1 MTRIVGVHGIRQ
13 SMTSKAQLTDDWSG
27 AINGGLGELD
37 LPNLPGDALELPHWT
52 GLLARG
58 ANHLG
63 PEEDRFDAAV
73 PLSEG
78 EADFVAAALE
88 EVVRQEDLERI
99 QQLEL
104 QTLGLPQ
111 LWPPRL
117 TRLVM
122 AYDLRFPRGGGRL
135 LVSAMREVRFYLYQP
150 DLAARVRALVAEAFD
165 ASTSVV
171 IGHSLGSVI
180 AYDLLRRGEIAP
192 DRTAAVR
199 TLVTCGSPL
208 TIPSVRRG
216 LNMADGE
223 PLKLPGAIAWVNVF
237 DPGDF
242 ITGGT
247 GLSTLSPEV
256 TDAEVNNGIGDPH
269 SALRYLRAS
278 PVARVIADNCR

>member
-1 MTRIVGVHGIRQ
+1 MTGIVGVHGIRHTR
-13 SMTSKAQLTDDWSG
+13 TSKAQLTDDWSR
-27 AINGGLGELD
+27 ALNGGLGELD
-37 LPNLPGDALELPHWT
+37 MPDLPAGALELPHWT

-63 PEEDRFDAAV
+63 PEEDLFDASV
-73 PLSEG
+73 PLNEE
-78 EADFVAAALE
+78 EADFVATALE
-88 EVVRQEDLERI
+88 EVVRQEDLARVQE
-99 QQLEL
+99 LGL

-111 LWPPRL
+111 LWPARL

-122 AYDLRFPRGGGRL
+122 AYDRRFPRGGGKL
-135 LVSAMREVRFYLYQP
+135 FVSTMREVRFYLYEP
-150 DLAARVRALVAEAFD
+150 DLAAQVRALVAEAFGAD
-165 ASTSVV
+165 TSVV

-192 DRTAAVR
+192 DRTAAVH

-216 LNMADGE
+216 LNIADGE
-223 PLKLPGAIAWVNVF
+223 PLKLPSGIAWVNVF

-242 ITGGT
+242 ISGGT

-269 SALRYLRAS
+269 SALRYLRTT
-278 PVARVIADNCR
+278 PVARVIADDWR

>member
-1 MTRIVGVHGIRQ
+1 M
-13 SMTSKAQLTDDWSG
+13 SA
-27 AINGGLGELD
+27 
-37 LPNLPGDALELPHWT
+37 DALELPHWT

-63 PEEDRFDAAV
+63 PEEDRFDVAV
-73 PLSEG
+73 PLSE
-78 EADFVAAALE
+78 EEVDFAATALE
-88 EVVRQEDLERI
+88 EVVRQEDLARV

-111 LWPPRL
+111 LWPARL

-122 AYDLRFPRGGGRL
+122 AYDRRFPRGGGKL
-135 LVSAMREVRFYLYQP
+135 FVSMMREVRFYLYEP
-150 DLAARVRALVAEAFD
+150 DLAAHVRALVAESFSG
-165 ASTSVV
+165 STAVV

-192 DRTAAVR
+192 DRSSGVR

-216 LNMADGE
+216 LNVTDGE
-223 PLKLPGAIAWVNVF
+223 PLKLPGDIAWVNVF

-247 GLSTLSPEV
+247 GLSALSPEI
-256 TDAEVNNGIGDPH
+256 TDAEVDNGIGNPH
-269 SALRYLRAS
+269 SALRYLRS
-278 PVARVIADNCR
+278 TQVADVIAESCQ

>member
-13 SMTSKAQLTDDWSG
+13 STTSQRQLTDDWSG
-27 AINGGLGELD
+27 ALNGGLGELD
-37 LPNLPGDALELPHWT
+37 MPVLPGDALELPHWT

-63 PEEDRFDAAV
+63 LEEDRFDAAV

-78 EADFVAAALE
+78 EVDFVAAALE
-88 EVVRQEDLERI
+88 EVVHQEDLDRI

-117 TRLVM
+117 TRLAM
-122 AYDLRFPRGGGRL
+122 AYDLRFPRGGGKL
-135 LVSAMREVRFYLYQP
+135 LVSAMREVRLYLYEP
-150 DLAARVRALVAEAFD
+150 DLAARVRSFVAEAFG

-199 TLVTCGSPL
+199 TLATCGSPL

-216 LNMADGE
+216 LNIADGE
-223 PLKLPGAIAWVNVF
+223 PLKLPGSIRWVNVF

-242 ITGGT
+242 VTGGM
-247 GLSTLSPEV
+247 GLSTLSPEI
-256 TDAEVNNGIGDPH
+256 TDAQVNNGNGDPH

-278 PVARVIADNCR
+278 PVARVIADDCR

>member
-1 MTRIVGVHGIRQ
+1 MARIVGVHGIRQ
-13 SMTSKAQLTDDWSG
+13 SRTSKEQLTNDWSR
-27 AINGGLGELD
+27 ALNRGLGELGRPD
-37 LPNLPGDALELPHWT
+37 LSADALELPHWT

-63 PEEDRFDAAV
+63 PEEDRFDVAV
-73 PLSEG
+73 PLSE
-78 EADFVAAALE
+78 EEVDFAATALE
-88 EVVRQEDLERI
+88 EVVRQEDLARV

-111 LWPPRL
+111 LWPARL

-122 AYDLRFPRGGGRL
+122 AYDRRFPRGGGKL
-135 LVSAMREVRFYLYQP
+135 FVSMMREVRFYLYEP
-150 DLAARVRALVAEAFD
+150 DLAAHVRALVAESFSG
-165 ASTSVV
+165 STAVV

-192 DRTAAVR
+192 DRSSGVR

-216 LNMADGE
+216 LNVTDGE
-223 PLKLPGAIAWVNVF
+223 PLKLPGDIAWVNVF

-247 GLSTLSPEV
+247 GLSALSPEI
-256 TDAEVNNGIGDPH
+256 TDAEVDNGIGNPH
-269 SALRYLRAS
+269 SALRYLRS
-278 PVARVIADNCR
+278 TQVADVIAESCQ

>member
-1 MTRIVGVHGIRQ
+1 MTHVVGVHGIRQ
-13 SMTSKAQLTDDWSG
+13 SRASKRQLTDDWSG
-27 AINGGLGELD
+27 ALNGGLGELD
-37 LPNLPGDALELPHWT
+37 MPDLPVDALELPYWT
-52 GLLARG
+52 GLLERG

-63 PEEDRFDAAV
+63 PEEDRFDAAA
-73 PLSEG
+73 PLSE
-78 EADFVAAALE
+78 EEVDFVAAALE
-88 EVVRQEDLERI
+88 EVVRQEDLDRI

-122 AYDLRFPRGGGRL
+122 AYDLRFPRGGGKL
-135 LVSAMREVRFYLYQP
+135 LVSAMREVRFYLHEP
-150 DLAARVRALVAEAFD
+150 DLAARVRALVAEAFG

-216 LNMADGE
+216 LNIADGA
-223 PLKLPGAIAWVNVF
+223 PLKLPGGIAWVNVF

-242 ITGGT
+242 ITGGR
-247 GLSTLSPEV
+247 GLSTLSPDV

-269 SALRYLRAS
+269 SALRYLRSS
-278 PVARVIADNCR
+278 PIARVIADHCR